1 MQILYEH
8 FTHYSVTIPV
18 YGRELQTDI
27 TQDVSGGM
35 EEMFVEILKCEREQG
50 DTVNAQQAKDD
61 AKLLYKVR

>member
-1 MQILYEH
+1 M
-8 FTHYSVTIPV
+8 

-50 DTVNAQQAKDD
+50 DTVNAQQAKED
-61 AKLLYKVR
+61 AKLLYKVRFLNASLLELLFV